1 MLDLEMYKTQW
12 KAGTNEW
19 QIGEHLIEVPKDDPT
34 HDPDRHSTIPYI
46 THTTITLKR
55 PSAKSY
61 EATEGSE
68 KGRVVV

>member
-12 KAGTNEW
+12 KAVTNKW
-19 QIGEHLIEVPKDDPT
+19 QIGKHLIEVPKDDPI

-46 THTTITLKR
+46 THTTIILKR
-55 PSAKSY
+55 PSSKSY